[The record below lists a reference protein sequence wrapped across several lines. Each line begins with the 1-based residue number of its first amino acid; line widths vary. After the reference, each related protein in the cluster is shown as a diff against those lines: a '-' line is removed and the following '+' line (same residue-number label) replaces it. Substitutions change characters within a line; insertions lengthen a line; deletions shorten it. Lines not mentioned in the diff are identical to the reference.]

1 MPSLQVEKWH
11 KEHGPIIHL
20 NMGTAHW
27 VFINNPQIAHEVL
40 VKKGAVT
47 SERHNHKFAYNM
59 YSKNGSGIVFNRTGK
74 KWKNSRNIGGLE
86 QSIDSSLETLKEES
100 QKNEPVCLLPYL
112 ELITYGVIIKAVFGK
127 DVASIDDPLLKK
139 FIYISRGVMEHS
151 GPKGNIASVLP
162 GFSWISRLTSV
173 EKDMHAVVNIRDV
186 SVKELLN
193 DAVSGE
199 TDCLHATD
207 LIVGAGDTTA
217 SLLLWLFAIL
227 AEYQDVQKIIC
238 AEIDTFM
245 MKHGRI
251 PSFSDRLDLPYTE
264 AALLESAR
272 FRCVS
277 NFGVPHCVT
286 EDGNMYAMHMNPDV
300 YENPHK
306 FMPERFFGR
315 TNSWNTSSNGSIKD
329 RDIYMFGWGRRIC
342 PGIHLTEIEVFT
354 VCIRF
359 LARCSIEPPIGKDG
373 KPETIDL
380 HELLGG
386 GITFTPKEY
395 KVMFIPRN
403 DSLPI

>member
-1 MPSLQVEKWH
+1 MEKISKCIFESEYAFTVSKAIVASVAIKLAYILYSVFCKSQNDTDSWNREGFKEIPSPPEKYPYFDTKAINTWLLNTKGHILSLGNMPSLQVEKWH

-74 KWKNSRNIGGLE
+74 KWKNSRNIANSILSPQNINRITGGLE

-199 TDCLHATD
+199 TDCLVKHAFSVKKENNLSDTD
-207 LIVGAGDTTA
+207 IIV
-217 SLLLWLFAIL
+217 L
-227 AEYQDVQKIIC
+227 ACKS
-238 AEIDTFM
+238 
-245 MKHGRI
+245 R
-251 PSFSDRLDLPYTE
+251 
-264 AALLESAR
+264 
-272 FRCVS
+272 
-277 NFGVPHCVT
+277 
-286 EDGNMYAMHMNPDV
+286 
-300 YENPHK
+300 
-306 FMPERFFGR
+306 
-315 TNSWNTSSNGSIKD
+315 
-329 RDIYMFGWGRRIC
+329 
-342 PGIHLTEIEVFT
+342 
-354 VCIRF
+354 
-359 LARCSIEPPIGKDG
+359 
-373 KPETIDL
+373 
-380 HELLGG
+380 
-386 GITFTPKEY
+386 
-395 KVMFIPRN
+395 
-403 DSLPI
+403 